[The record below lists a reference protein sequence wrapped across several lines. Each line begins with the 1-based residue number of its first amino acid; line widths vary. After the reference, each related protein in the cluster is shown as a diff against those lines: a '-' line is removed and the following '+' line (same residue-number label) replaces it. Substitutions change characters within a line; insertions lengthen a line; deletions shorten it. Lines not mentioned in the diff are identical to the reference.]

1 MPDSFVHLHCHTEYS
16 TLDGAC
22 RVGAAVE
29 KAAKLGMPALA
40 ITDHGVMYGAVEFYQ
55 ACNKAGIKPIIG
67 CEVYMSPDSH
77 LKKSAS
83 TKQEGNFHFTLL
95 AQNEQGYKNL
105 IKLVSIAHLDGFY
118 YKPRMDKELLA
129 QYSAGLIGLSGCLK
143 GEVPYAIH
151 AQQDLKKA
159 HALAATYRDI
169 LGAENY
175 FIELCDHGI
184 EQQITVNRE
193 LPRIARDLGVGL
205 VATNDVHF
213 LNKED
218 HDAHDVLI
226 CIGTAANITDERRL
240 RYVSEVYFKTPEEMR
255 SIWRDYPG
263 ACDNTLAIAERT
275 GFKLDDSPKYPNYET
290 PPGKTQNGYLRE
302 IAEAGLRRRYGPR
315 ADSEEIQRRYELEV
329 AVLEKQGFVNYFL
342 IVWDFIDWARKQG
355 IPVGPGRGSAA
366 GSIVAYAMGITDIDP
381 IKFKLLFERFL
392 NPERV
397 SPPDIDV
404 DFCVNRRGEVIEYVR
419 KKYGDRAVA
428 MIITFG
434 TLGAKSVVRD
444 VARVQGMGYSDADRI
459 AKMIPTELNITL
471 TGYEK
476 KNAETGEVEKV
487 LGAIDKNPDLA
498 AAVKNE
504 PATAAVWD
512 AAVKLEGLTRN
523 VGVHAAG
530 VVIGDRDLSD
540 YIPLARSNDGTIVSQ
555 YAMGPLG
562 DVGMLKCDFLGLKT
576 LTVITDAVALIR
588 AHTPAFD
595 IDTVTLDDAA
605 TFDIFNRGE
614 TIAVFQVESGG
625 MTGWAKQFD
634 IASIEDI
641 NALIALF
648 RPGPMELIPDY
659 VKRKKGK
666 AKVKAPHEL
675 LMGITSETY
684 GVLIYQE
691 QVMQAAQILAGYT
704 LGGADLLRRAMGKK
718 DKDKMAKER
727 VKFCEGAA
735 KLHNISADK
744 ANEVF
749 DTLEKFAGYGF
760 NRSHSAA
767 YAWVSYQTG
776 FLKANY
782 PVEFMAAVMSNEVAN
797 MDKIAVFV
805 GECERLGIKLL
816 APDINASGLKF
827 EPAEVNAEGV
837 AALKALRKAARAVAA
852 DDGEAAAAAVA
863 ATPSSSRYI
872 GISAAPP
879 PRDSS
884 GAEHD
889 AENYNFDDLP
899 SGNGNHAPR
908 GEGAADSCDGGVA
921 ATTSGGTAEKP
932 RLGSIRYG
940 LAAIKNVGELAMI
953 AAIEERRHGGPFK
966 SLDDF
971 CARVDSKKVNRK
983 VLESLV
989 KCGAFDFTGIERA
1002 WLFAEVEGAMAAAS
1016 SSQRDK
1022 AAGQSSLFGDIE
1034 GAAQPA
1040 AKRANA
1046 KVPPWPQGE
1055 KLAYEKELLGFYV
1068 TGHPLDE
1075 YRAELGRDKYTPIA
1089 HLGEKETKSTVTIAG
1104 QLASVDRKFTKKDG
1118 KPFAI
1123 VILEDMT
1130 ASLEVMIWSE
1140 AFTKNQRHLEAG
1152 KVVAITGRLDQRD
1165 EGPRIT
1171 ADKVEPLTKSAPKEK
1186 PLVLTLDRA
1195 KASERDLLA
1204 IRDVLARHPGTRR
1217 VEFRILGDHAPL
1229 RLVPDEAFAIN
1240 FNDDAKAALKPW
1252 IS

>member
-22 RVGAAVE
+22 RVGAAVK
-29 KAAKLGMPALA
+29 KAKQLGMPALA

-67 CEVYMSPDSH
+67 CEVYVSPDSH

-95 AQNEQGYKNL
+95 AADEQGYKNL

-118 YKPRMDKELLA
+118 YKPRIDKELLA

-151 AQQDLKKA
+151 AQQDVKKA
-159 HALAATYRDI
+159 TALAAAYRDI

-184 EQQITVNRE
+184 EQQIAVNRE

-226 CIGTAANITDERRL
+226 CIGTGANVADERRL

-255 SIWRDYPG
+255 SMWRDFPD

-275 GFKLDDSPKYPNYET
+275 GFKLDDSPKYPSYAP
-290 PPGKTQNGYLRE
+290 PPGRTQNGYLRE
-302 IAEAGLRRRYGPR
+302 IAEAGLRRRYGAR
-315 ADSEEIQRRYELEV
+315 ADSEEIQHRYELEV
-329 AVLEKQGFVNYFL
+329 AVLEKQGFTNYFL

-419 KKYGDRAVA
+419 QKYGDRAVS

-444 VARVQGMGYSDADRI
+444 VARVQGMGYGDADRI

-471 TGYEK
+471 TGFEK
-476 KNAETGEVEKV
+476 KNPDTGEVEKV
-487 LGAIDKNPDLA
+487 LGAIDKNPELA

-512 AAVKLEGLTRN
+512 AAVKLEGLTRG

-576 LTVITDAVALIR
+576 LTVITDAVVLIR
-588 AHTPAFD
+588 THTPAFD
-595 IDTVTLDDAA
+595 IDTVTLEDTA

-641 NALIALF
+641 NALIALY

-666 AKVKAPHEL
+666 AKVKAPHDL

-691 QVMQAAQILAGYT
+691 QVMQAAQILAGYS

-718 DKDKMAKER
+718 DKEKMAKER
-727 VKFCEGAA
+727 IKFCEGAA

-827 EPAEVNAEGV
+827 EPAEVSAEGV
-837 AALKALRKAARAVAA
+837 AALKALRKKHLPEASAHFNVEPDGQVAPLA
-852 DDGEAAAAAVA
+852 GDAEDCRFEDLAEGAPKNGGDLAAV
-863 ATPSSSRYI
+863 
-872 GISAAPP
+872 G
-879 PRDSS
+879 
-884 GAEHD
+884 
-889 AENYNFDDLP
+889 
-899 SGNGNHAPR
+899 
-908 GEGAADSCDGGVA
+908 
-921 ATTSGGTAEKP
+921 EKP
-932 RLGSIRYG
+932 RIGSIRYG
-940 LAAIKNVGELAMI
+940 LAAIKNVGELAMV
-953 AAIEERRHGGPFK
+953 AAIEERKRGGVFK

-971 CARVDSKKVNRK
+971 CARVDAKKINRK
-983 VLESLV
+983 VVESLV
-989 KCGAFDFTGIERA
+989 KCGAFDFTGVERA
-1002 WLFAEVEGAMAAAS
+1002 QLFAEVEGAMAAAA

-1022 AAGQSSLFGDIE
+1022 ASGQSSLFGDIT
-1034 GAAQPA
+1034 AQPV
-1040 AKRANA
+1040 AKRASA
-1046 KVPPWPQGE
+1046 KVPPWSQAE

-1075 YRAELGRDKYTPIA
+1075 YRAELERDKYTPIA
-1089 HLGEKETKSTVTIAG
+1089 RLGEKESKSVVTIAG
-1104 QLASVDRKFTKKDG
+1104 QLASVERKFTKKDG

-1123 VILEDMT
+1123 VVLEDMS
-1130 ASLEVMIWSE
+1130 ASLEVMIWSD

-1152 KVVAITGRLDQRD
+1152 KVVSITGRLDQRD
-1165 EGPRIT
+1165 DGPRVA
-1171 ADKVEPLTKSAPKEK
+1171 ADKVEPLTKPAPKER

-1195 KASERDLLA
+1195 KATERDLLA
-1204 IRDVLARHPGTRR
+1204 IREILSRHPGTRR
-1217 VEFRILGDHAPL
+1217 IEFRILGDHAPL
-1229 RLVPDEAFAIN
+1229 RLVPDDAFRIN
-1240 FNDDAKAALKPW
+1240 FNEAAKAELAAW
-1252 IS
+1252 TR